1 MSNTLKN
8 VYSVSFGS
16 AVTVLP
22 ALAAEKI
29 ISGQATL
36 NDVRALTALL
46 SLSDEGAR
54 TAKAVSELTGLS
66 EDACESSLAF
76 WRGTGIISVSET
88 KTEPTAAAH
97 SIAPAKAESAET
109 PSEPIEKKDKKLLS
123 NEAPKYSG
131 QQISALLDKDGG
143 KLKNMIDVCQ
153 QLIGHILNPNETNT
167 MVGLCDWLGL
177 DPEYVITLCAYYT
190 TKKPGCNVRYI
201 ERAAVDLVN
210 NGVETP
216 DQLES
221 YLKDMELYDGL
232 AGKLRSWLG
241 IGTRAYTKKENGI
254 IKRWVKEFGYSED
267 IVHLAYETTVNS
279 KGSFSFD
286 YANKILENWF
296 AAGVKTVSDAEARL
310 SSFKK
315 ENETSKNNGGSF
327 DTDEFFDLAIKRS
340 YKKMG
345 ENK

>member
-46 SLSDEGAR
+46 SLSDESAR

-66 EDACESSLAF
+66 EDDCESSLAF

-88 KTEPTAAAH
+88 KTEPTATAH
-97 SIAPAKAESAET
+97 FIAPAKAESAEK

-131 QQISALLDKDGG
+131 QQISALFDKDGG

-254 IKRWVKEFGYSED
+254 IKRWVKEFGYTED

-296 AAGVKTVSDAEARL
+296 AAGVKTVSDAEARVNEFKNNKKSSNEQS
-310 SSFKK
+310 SSF
-315 ENETSKNNGGSF
+315 
-327 DTDEFFDLAIKRS
+327 DIDELFDLAIQRS

-345 ENK
+345 DKK